1 MSEQTE
7 KKKKYL
13 LIGLCSVLLLGSA
26 GTYAAYKQT
35 EKKEIQSESVEK
47 QGKQPVKK
55 TNRSWEKQV
64 TEKEKNKNREE
75 HKRKRKDPLATVD
88 IGDEASAVET
98 VFPRKETSLLGQLA
112 KAITKQEEKEVLR
125 ADRAAKEQEKCL
137 HWLILLRILFYHIH

>member
-7 KKKKYL
+7 KKEKYL

-26 GTYAAYKQT
+26 GTYATYKQT

-75 HKRKRKDPLATVD
+75 HKREKKRSV
-88 IGDEASAVET
+88 SY
-98 VFPRKETSLLGQLA
+98 S
-112 KAITKQEEKEVLR
+112 
-125 ADRAAKEQEKCL
+125 
-137 HWLILLRILFYHIH
+137 